1 MRARI
6 AHLLSVVAGGVRHR
20 TLPHG
25 RMPLPVGDTIDGRLA
40 VGNLGESRS

>member
-6 AHLLSVVAGGVRHR
+6 AHLLSVVAGGVRR
-20 TLPHG
+20 TLPRG
-25 RMPLPVGDTIDGRLA
+25 RMPVASGRHYDGRLA